1 MITQEIT
8 LRNEE
13 GLHARPA
20 TEIAK
25 NASKYSC
32 DIKLNVNGN
41 EYNAKSVIHIMSAGI
56 KNNTQIKIICDG
68 VDEQQA
74 LAEIVELFENLPGG
88 RS

>member
-1 MITQEIT
+1 MITREVI
-8 LRNEE
+8 LKNEE

-25 NASKYSC
+25 NASKYNC
-32 DIKLNVNGN
+32 DIKFDVNGKQ
-41 EYNAKSVIHIMSAGI
+41 YNAKSVLNIMSAGI

-74 LAEIVELFENLPGG
+74 LAEIVELFKNLP
-88 RS
+88 